1 MKFIF
6 SKQDIADMAKAVSA
20 HGKDNKLID
29 LCNTY
34 LDYYNTNSN
43 EDIEVNV
50 IDY

>member
-1 MKFIF
+1 MQFVF
-6 SKQDIADMAKAVSA
+6 SKQDVADMCRAVSVR
-20 HGKDNKLID
+20 GRDSKLID

-34 LDYYNTNSN
+34 LDYYNSN

>member
-1 MKFIF
+1 MQFVF
-6 SKQDIADMAKAVSA
+6 SKQDIADMCRAVSVR
-20 HGKDNKLID
+20 GRDSKLID